1 MFNRSEPQVL
11 VAGAG
16 PVGLFAALCLARRGV
31 DTWIID
37 EAWRGATHSYALALH
52 PSSLELMDE
61 LGLVGKVLEAAR
73 RVPRV
78 ALYDGTDRKGEL
90 DLTKLPT
97 KFPFIA
103 VLPQAELEE
112 LMVAA
117 LAKSG
122 VEVQWNR
129 RLALIRHEADAV
141 EVTVE
146 TLAKE
151 AQGYVIAHEET
162 VVESAET
169 LSVPFL
175 LGADGHESLTRTQLR
190 VGFDQVRPAQQF
202 AVFEVEADEDVADE
216 MRIALDAQSI
226 NVLWPMPG
234 NRHRWSFQLGD
245 DVHVWEDSREK
256 DRLLG
261 VGSGPRFLESAKLP
275 ELVAARAPWFGEETG
290 VTRWRTAVRFDY
302 GIARAFGKGRAWLA
316 GEAGHA
322 TGPVGMQSMNVG
334 FREAWRLA
342 EIFSGVLQGTAR
354 VDALEAYDRERKAE
368 WGRLLGIGDGKLSAT
383 EQASAWVRQHAER
396 LGPCIPGGGLAFEQL
411 VGQLG
416 FETRAR

>member
-1 MFNRSEPQVL
+1 MSNRSEPQVL

-31 DTWIID
+31 KPWIID

-52 PSSLELMDE
+52 PTSLELLEE
-61 LGLVGKVLEAAR
+61 LGLAKKALDGAR
-73 RVPRV
+73 RLSRV
-78 ALYDGTDRKGEL
+78 ALYEGKERRGEL
-90 DLTKLPT
+90 DLSKLPT
-97 KFPFIA
+97 RLPFIA

-112 LMVAA
+112 LLVSA
-117 LAKSG
+117 LQAQG
-122 VEVQWNR
+122 VEVEWNR
-129 RLALIRHEADAV
+129 RLALIKHEAAGV

-146 TLAKE
+146 TLTKE
-151 AQGYVIAHEET
+151 AQGYVVAHEET
-162 VVESAET
+162 VVESSET
-169 LSVPFL
+169 LTVPFL

-190 VGFDQVRPAQQF
+190 VGFDEVRPAEQF
-202 AVFEVEADEDVADE
+202 AVFEVQGEDDGTDE
-216 MRIALDAQSI
+216 MRIGLEQGST

-234 NRHRWSFQLGD
+234 NRHRWSFQVGD
-245 DVHVWEDSREK
+245 DVHVWQDSRDK

-261 VGSGPRFLESAKLP
+261 IGHGPSFLETANLP
-275 ELVAARAPWFGEETG
+275 KLVAERAPWFGEETG

-302 GIARAFGKGRAWLA
+302 GLARSFGKGRAWLA

-342 EIFSGVLQGTAR
+342 EIFAGVLQGTLK
-354 VDALEAYDRERKAE
+354 VEALAAYDQERRAE
-368 WGRLLGIGDGKLSAT
+368 WTRLLGIGDDRLAPTERTPDWIRRHADRLS
-383 EQASAWVRQHAER
+383 
-396 LGPCIPGGGLAFEQL
+396 PCIPGGGAAFEQL

-416 FETRAR
+416 FQTR